1 MFFWFA
7 WVQFSEHLFHCLVW
21 STLFADLSICI
32 HFIVKNSLTPQFL
45 LLNEHFSQALF
56 WEFAEYLKDVYIHW
70 YCASL
75 LHTLFIQECVQRVIK
90 TIAKQYTVG
99 GCPLT
104 WCENITLGCTVT
116 PIFWYITSLTDSIY
130 FNKNKNAR
138 KFWTREALIVLHLLF
153 TWFKLLFMWSN
164 CYNHKCRCAW
174 VVQK

>member
-1 MFFWFA
+1 MRWEISIEHEPLLTSSEFVLLFLFNMFFWFA
-7 WVQFSEHLFHCLVW
+7 WVQSSEHLFHCLVW
-21 STLFADLSICI
+21 STLFADSSICI

-56 WEFAEYLKDVYIHW
+56 WEFAEYLKDVCIHW

-90 TIAKQYTVG
+90 NIAKQYTVG

-116 PIFWYITSLTDSIY
+116 PIFLVYHFLNWFY
-130 FNKNKNAR
+130 
-138 KFWTREALIVLHLLF
+138 LF
-153 TWFKLLFMWSN
+153 
-164 CYNHKCRCAW
+164 
-174 VVQK
+174 